1 MPLMKEFV
9 FVCVAGPEVL
19 KVSASTPDDL
29 VLSHLDL
36 KPLDIVTPSLRSW
49 NLTGW
54 DWIETIE
61 KYLLVQSSILKWK
74 RKMIETAQTS
84 ILKFCLPNLD
94 QNY

>member
-1 MPLMKEFV
+1 MLLMKELV
-9 FVCVAGPEVL
+9 FVYVAGPEVL

-49 NLTGW
+49 NLTGR

-61 KYLLVQSSILKWK
+61 KYLLVQLSILKWK

-84 ILKFCLPNLD
+84 ILKVCLPNLD